1 MNGVESVKNSI
12 CHFPFGIIERPACM
26 SKKKIMIVVGT
37 RPEAIKMAPVI
48 LAMLKSDVLQPV
60 VVSTGQHREMLDQV
74 NEVFGVTPDM
84 DLDIFEPGQS
94 LNTMLSKIITGIDSA
109 ITEIEPD
116 ALMVQGDTTSVS
128 GAAMAAFYRSIPVVH
143 LEAGLRSGNL
153 FDPFPEEGNRLITG
167 QISSLHL
174 APTDQAKANLVLER
188 FNPDQVV
195 VTGNTVIDALL
206 HATKEP
212 KPFTDAR
219 VAELAES
226 GREILLVTAHRRE
239 NLGENM
245 ESIGRAIAH
254 LATTYP
260 EKAVLFPIH
269 RNPKV
274 REAVLPHLENLDNVV
289 WTEPL
294 PYGEF
299 CHALKI
305 SHIILTDS
313 GGVQEEAPSLGKPVL
328 VMRKTTERPEAIDAG
343 NARLVGAQTDS
354 IVDAVTELTESREAY
369 AAMSQAINPYG
380 DGQSSER
387 VVAAIAAMLG
397 VGERMPEF
405 SI

>member
-1 MNGVESVKNSI
+1 
-12 CHFPFGIIERPACM
+12 M
-26 SKKKIMIVVGT
+26 SKKKIMVVMGT

-48 LAMLKSDVLQPV
+48 LAMKDSDVLDPI

-74 NEVFGVTPDM
+74 NEVFGITPDM

-94 LNTMLSKIITGIDSA
+94 LNVMLSKIITGIDTA
-109 ITEIEPD
+109 ITDIDPD

-128 GAAMAAFYRSIPVVH
+128 GAAMAAFYRSIPVIH
-143 LEAGLRSGNL
+143 LEAGLRSGDL

-174 APTDQAKANLVLER
+174 APTDQAKQNLVCEQ
-188 FNPDQVV
+188 FNPDNIV

-212 KPFTDAR
+212 KPFTDPR
-219 VAELAES
+219 VAELAQS
-226 GREILLVTAHRRE
+226 GRDILLVTAHRRE

-245 ESIGRAIAH
+245 ESIGKAIAE
-254 LATTYP
+254 LATKYP
-260 EKAVLFPIH
+260 DKAVLFPIH

-274 REAVLPHLENLDNVV
+274 REAVLPQIEHLNNVV

-299 CHALKI
+299 CHALKV

-328 VMRKTTERPEAIDAG
+328 VMRKTTERPEAIEAG
-343 NARLVGAQTDS
+343 NARLVGAHTDA
-354 IVDAVTELTESREAY
+354 IVDAVTELAQSQDAY
-369 AAMSQAINPYG
+369 ETMSQAINPYG
-380 DGQSSER
+380 DGKSSDR
-387 VVAAIAAMLG
+387 VVAAIAALLG
-397 VGERMPEF
+397 VGERLPEF
-405 SI
+405 EYTTGH

>member
-1 MNGVESVKNSI
+1 
-12 CHFPFGIIERPACM
+12 M
-26 SKKKIMIVVGT
+26 SKKKIMIVMGT

-48 LAMLKSDVLQPV
+48 LEMLKSDVLHPV

-74 NEVFGVTPDM
+74 NEVFGIAPDM

-94 LNTMLSKIITGIDSA
+94 LNTMLSKVITGIDSA

-174 APTDQAKANLVLER
+174 APTHEAKANLVRES
-188 FNPDQVV
+188 FNPEQIVI
-195 VTGNTVIDALL
+195 TGNTVIDALL
-206 HATKEP
+206 HATKVP
-212 KPFTDAR
+212 KPFSDKR
-219 VAELAES
+219 LAELAES
-226 GREILLVTAHRRE
+226 GRDILLVTAHRRE

-245 ESIGRAIAH
+245 ESIGRAIAQ
-254 LATTYP
+254 LATKYP
-260 EKAVLFPIH
+260 EKAVIFPIH
-269 RNPKV
+269 RNPRV
-274 REAVLPHLENLDNVV
+274 REAVLPYIENLANVV

-305 SHIILTDS
+305 SHVILTDS

-328 VMRKTTERPEAIDAG
+328 VMRKTTERPEAIDSG
-343 NARLVGAQTDS
+343 NARLVGAETNT
-354 IVDAVTELTESREAY
+354 IVDAVAELTESKEAY
-369 AAMSQAINPYG
+369 AAMSRAINPYG

-387 VVAAIAAMLG
+387 VVAAISAMLG
-397 VGERMPEF
+397 VGARMSEF

>member
-1 MNGVESVKNSI
+1 
-12 CHFPFGIIERPACM
+12 M
-26 SKKKIMIVVGT
+26 SKKKIMIVMGT

-48 LAMLKSDVLQPV
+48 LAMQESDALQPV

-74 NEVFGVTPDM
+74 NEVFGITPDM
-84 DLDIFEPGQS
+84 DLEIFEPGQS
-94 LNTMLSKIITGIDSA
+94 LNTMLAKLITRIDAA

-116 ALMVQGDTTSVS
+116 ALLVQGDTTSVS
-128 GAAMAAFYRSIPVVH
+128 GAAMSAFYRSIPVVH
-143 LEAGLRSGNL
+143 LEAGLRSGDL

-174 APTDQAKANLVLER
+174 APTDQAKANLVRET
-188 FNPDQVV
+188 FNPDNVV

-226 GREILLVTAHRRE
+226 GRDIILVTAHRRE

-245 ESIGRAIAH
+245 DSIGSAIAQ
-254 LATTYP
+254 LAASYP
-260 EKAVLFPIH
+260 EKAILFPIH

-274 REAVLPHLENLDNVV
+274 REAVLPHIEHLDNVV

-299 CHALKI
+299 CHALKV

-328 VMRKTTERPEAIDAG
+328 VMRKTTERPEALDAG
-343 NARLVGAQTDS
+343 NARLVGAQTET
-354 IVDAVTELTESREAY
+354 IVEAVTELIESEDAY
-369 AAMSQAINPYG
+369 SAMSQAINPYG
-380 DGQSSER
+380 DGRSSDR

-397 VGERMPEF
+397 VGERLPEF
-405 SI
+405 AYESGK

>member
-1 MNGVESVKNSI
+1 
-12 CHFPFGIIERPACM
+12 M
-26 SKKKIMIVVGT
+26 SKKKIMIVMGT
-37 RPEAIKMAPVI
+37 RPEAIKLAPVI
-48 LAMLKSDVLQPV
+48 LEMKESDVLDPI

-74 NEVFGVTPDM
+74 NKVFGISPDQ
-84 DLDIFEPGQS
+84 DLDIFVPGQS
-94 LNTMLSKIITGIDSA
+94 LNTMLSKVLTRIDEA

-128 GAAMAAFYRSIPVVH
+128 GAAMAAFYQSVPVIH

-174 APTDQAKANLVLER
+174 APTEQAKQNLVSEQ
-188 FNPDQVV
+188 FNEAKIV

-206 HATKEP
+206 RATASP
-212 KPFTDAR
+212 KSFSDRR

-245 ESIGRAIAH
+245 ESIGRAIAE
-254 LATTYP
+254 LAVNYP

-269 RNPKV
+269 KNPKV
-274 REAVLPHLENLDNVV
+274 RDAVLPHIDDLSNVV

-299 CHALKI
+299 CHALKA

-328 VMRKTTERPEAIDAG
+328 VMRKTTERPEAIEAG
-343 NARLVGAQTDS
+343 NAKLVGAETAD
-354 IVDAVTELTESREAY
+354 IVRAVTELVESESEY
-369 AAMSQAINPYG
+369 ATMSQSISPYG
-380 DGQSSER
+380 DGRSSAR
-387 VVAAIAAMLG
+387 VVAAVAAMLG
-397 VGERMPEF
+397 VGERLPEF
-405 SI
+405 SYRS